1 MRRATALPAL
11 AAVTLVGL
19 PLPSLSI
26 LPLISHNTHRPKQA
40 PQLSKPL
47 SLATASKSSPGKWTR
62 PPNGPTV
69 LLNGTVQEIY
79 AELLK
84 INPSYDGDFA
94 ETLAAAQAAAETE
107 SKTYEAADID
117 ADADAGIASLHKR
130 LPVTCNNYDE
140 AITRR
145 IREGITYLRGV
156 SGRPSNG
163 PGPGN
168 CGRVSCSYN
177 SAIWWCND
185 NTSSKT
191 LPGFN
196 NIADGAQ
203 VVINHC
209 APTDIYVAGEEDHND
224 NWRAVVRRSPC

>member
-1 MRRATALPAL
+1 MRLATALPAI
-11 AAVTLVGL
+11 AAFTLV
-19 PLPSLSI
+19 
-26 LPLISHNTHRPKQA
+26 QA
-40 PQLSKPL
+40 STLNLEAPI
-47 SLATASKSSPGKWTR
+47 PGYGVEDFTWEMDTT
-62 PPNGPTV
+62 PGGPTV

-94 ETLAAAQAAAETE
+94 DTLAAAQAMAETE
-107 SKTYEAADID
+107 TKSETEAGA
-117 ADADAGIASLHKR
+117 ASLHKR

-156 SGRPSNG
+156 SGRPTNG

-185 NTSSKT
+185 NTSAKT

-209 APTDIYVAGEEDHND
+209 APTDVYVAGEEDHND

>member
-1 MRRATALPAL
+1 MHI
-11 AAVTLVGL
+11 
-19 PLPSLSI
+19 LS
-26 LPLISHNTHRPKQA
+26 H
-40 PQLSKPL
+40 PQLFLQHIPL
-47 SLATASKSSPGKWTR
+47 TQVLNNPGPSEFPRSPHPGYGVQDFTWEMDTT
-62 PPNGPTV
+62 PGGPTV

-107 SKTYEAADID
+107 TQTETEASTGA
-117 ADADAGIASLHKR
+117 ASLHKR
-130 LPVTCNNYDE
+130 LPVTCNNYDQ

-156 SGRPSNG
+156 SGRPTHG

-177 SAIWWCND
+177 SATWWCNE
-185 NTSSKT
+185 NTSPNT

-203 VVINHC
+203 VVLNHS
-209 APTDIYVAGEEDHND
+209 APTDIYISGEEDHAD
-224 NWRAVVRRSPC
+224 KWRAVVRRSPC